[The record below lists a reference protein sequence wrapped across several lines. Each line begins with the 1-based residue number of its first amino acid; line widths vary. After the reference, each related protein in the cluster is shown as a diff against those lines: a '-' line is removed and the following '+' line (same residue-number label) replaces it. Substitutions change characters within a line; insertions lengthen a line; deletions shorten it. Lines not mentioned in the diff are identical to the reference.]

1 MKTNM
6 NRETKLFVSKRVG
19 SIVIQRVFRTFR
31 KAKSWI
37 QDGTA
42 IVTRYSQHGY
52 TSETC
57 GRYAFR
63 EGRIRHFNRGFTAE
77 MYDSWTNWLQE

>member
-1 MKTNM
+1 MKVNM
-6 NRETKLFVSKRVG
+6 HRKTKLFVSKRVG
-19 SIVIQRVFRTFR
+19 NIVVQRIFRTFR

-42 IVTRYSQHGY
+42 IVIRSSQYGN
-52 TSETC
+52 TLETQ

-63 EGRIRHFNRGFTAE
+63 EGKIRHFNRGFTAE
-77 MYDSWTNWLQE
+77 MYDSWNNWLKK